1 MIQIILVNDNNIV
14 RNEIEILLK
23 SVPDITILG
32 QANNAQEA
40 LNLITK
46 NNHIDVVL
54 TTIDDGELNGT
65 TLIKEIKALNNH
77 VKIIS
82 ISKLDN
88 QQQIIKTFNDG
99 ASGYLLQNI
108 SKDELSFAIKQVNK
122 GEKYLS
128 NEIGFKLLNNV
139 VQQTNSTYAGTK
151 QLVDFTSREIE
162 VLNLVAEGYTNN
174 EIADKL
180 FLSKR
185 TIEGH
190 RQALIDKTGMK
201 NTAALIRFA
210 LVNRLIQ

>member
-65 TLIKEIKALNNH
+65 TLIKEIKALNHH

-88 QQQIIKTFNDG
+88 QQQIIKSFNDG

-139 VQQTNSTYAGTK
+139 AQQTNSTYGGTK

>member
-65 TLIKEIKALNNH
+65 TLIKEIKALNHH

-88 QQQIIKTFNDG
+88 EQQIIKSFNDG

-174 EIADKL
+174 EIADRL

>member
-40 LNLITK
+40 LNLIKK
-46 NNHIDVVL
+46 NNRIDVVL

-65 TLIKEIKALNNH
+65 TLIKEIKALNHH

-88 QQQIIKTFNDG
+88 EQQIIKTFNDG

>member
-23 SVPDITILG
+23 SVLDITILG
-32 QANNAQEA
+32 QANNAEEA

-46 NNHIDVVL
+46 NNRIDVVL

-65 TLIKEIKALNNH
+65 TLIKEIKALNHH

-174 EIADKL
+174 EIADRL